1 MGKLYL
7 HALIPLLLATR
18 GTLAVPDPTHGERIV
33 VERGVTDGVREGVT
47 DGVTEGVTEGVLE
60 ASVLANWP
68 ADQETNDVSDRW
80 HDTDAYDGDDGDDA
94 DDGDAEDHSTGI
106 PREDMPPVAPMIPT
120 GCHPAMDLISS
131 DPRFS
136 IFRAA
141 IEETGLVRTRSTQQV
156 PSVCRLDKTKLTAPP
171 VFPHH
176 PGLGIRKPPPPRD
189 RLSSDERCDK
199 EHLRDRRGDRCV
211 GPFSRP
217 AAHRVRSTGTT
228 DSGACTSNVQ
238 SRV

>member
-156 PSVCRLDKTKLTAPP
+156 PSVCRLDKTKLTTRPP
-171 VFPHH
+171 R
-176 PGLGIRKPPPPRD
+176 LPPPPRT
-189 RLSSDERCDK
+189 RYSETSASARPSFF
-199 EHLRDRRGDRCV
+199 RRTMR
-211 GPFSRP
+211 
-217 AAHRVRSTGTT
+217 
-228 DSGACTSNVQ
+228 
-238 SRV
+238 